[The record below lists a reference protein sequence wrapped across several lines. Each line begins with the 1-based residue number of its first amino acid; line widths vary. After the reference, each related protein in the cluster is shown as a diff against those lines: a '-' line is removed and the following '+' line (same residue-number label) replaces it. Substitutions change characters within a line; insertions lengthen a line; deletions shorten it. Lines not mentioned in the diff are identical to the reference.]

1 MNQRIGNYRVIKKI
15 GTGSFADV
23 VLAVHTTLDKK
34 VAIKKINCKKI
45 KIKKNFHACEREITI
60 YKTFDHPNII
70 KVFDI
75 INKNALLCIVMEYA
89 KKGDLLNV
97 ISEHGKLKEKQV
109 RFYFRQLINGL
120 EYAHLRGYTHR
131 DLKLENILLTENNY
145 IKITDFGLADKLRN
159 GKFFKTCCGTIRY
172 ADPEILREKPY
183 CGELCDIWSCGIILF
198 TLLCGY
204 LPFDDDVFGIILKKM
219 MISEFVIPGDISE
232 DAKDLIQNLLKPEV
246 NRRLT
251 LQEIKSHKWFVY
263 EDLER
268 EISLNFME
276 IEFKKMIVGKID
288 VGIVKKLKE
297 IHFPNKNIDE
307 RELVVYLI
315 NNNDDYQNEFRDF
328 KDSEVFYNE
337 EDFKSI
343 IENKFSRVIRII
355 KTKANCNF
363 NAFKENID
371 LIEKD
376 TSLMIVDYYILQY
389 LKKLKKNKNMKE
401 FEDKNSSS
409 YLFSDFSKILKNE
422 KNLEFFTNLY
432 QFFNIMLGKNTL
444 KINWTFGI
452 QSKLRLEEIIKKIVK
467 LFNTLKIKIDV
478 GNAEEY
484 YLKCYLV
491 DEFDIKTKKY
501 FDVRIY
507 DNFDEFTIDLKNH
520 NINNLK
526 FVLIVQKIMGKF
538 NT

>member
-1 MNQRIGNYRVIKKI
+1 MNQRIGNYIIKKKI
-15 GTGSFADV
+15 GAGSFADV
-23 VLAVHTTLDKK
+23 VLAVHKNLDQT

-45 KIKKNFHACEREITI
+45 KIKKNFNACEREITI

-89 KKGDLLNV
+89 KKGDLLTV
-97 ISEHGKLKEKQV
+97 IQKHGKLNEKEV

-120 EYAHLRGYTHR
+120 EYAHLRGYAHR

-198 TLLCGY
+198 TMLCGY

-219 MISEFVIPGDISE
+219 MISEYVIPNDISE
-232 DAKDLIQNLLKPEV
+232 DAKDLIRNLLKPEV

-251 LQEIKSHKWFVY
+251 LQEIKCHKWFVF

-268 EISLNFME
+268 EISLNFTE
-276 IEFKKMIVGKID
+276 IEFKKEITGKID
-288 VGIVKKLKE
+288 LGIIKKLKE
-297 IHFPNKNIDE
+297 INFPNKNIDE
-307 RELVVYLI
+307 QELVVYLI
-315 NNNDDYQNEFRDF
+315 NNNDDF
-328 KDSEVFYNE
+328 KNGFKNKETLYNE
-337 EDFKSI
+337 DDFKSI
-343 IENKFSRVIRII
+343 VENKINRVIKVI

-363 NAFKENID
+363 NAFEGNID
-371 LIEKD
+371 LIDRD

-389 LKKLKKNKNMKE
+389 FKKLNKNKNIE
-401 FEDKNSSS
+401 ELVDKKLSK
-409 YLFSDFSKILKNE
+409 YLFSDFNNILKNDN
-422 KNLEFFTNLY
+422 NLEFFTNLY
-432 QFFNIMLGKNTL
+432 QFFNIMLGKNIL
-444 KINWTFGI
+444 KLNWTFGI
-452 QSKLRLEEIIKKIVK
+452 QSKLRLDDIIKKIAK

-478 GNAEEY
+478 EKPEEY

-491 DEFDIKTKKY
+491 DEFDIKTKMY
-501 FDVRIY
+501 FDLRIY

-526 FVLIVQKIMGKF
+526 FVLIVQKIMSKF
-538 NT
+538 NS